1 MTWKLFWGIFISG
14 IFLTGSISCGP
25 SPSSKKLKTTLHSE
39 QDDPFVN
46 HTRGVMLLHQKE
58 YSSAAGYL
66 KRAAEGEPDNA
77 AYWNDFG
84 LAMSFMGEF
93 NAAKQAFQKALKLHP
108 ELTDAHNN
116 LGMIYTEE
124 GKLDK
129 ALEEYGKVIQ
139 DKTYPTPYFPYFNIG
154 LLKLKQGQKEAAEMA
169 FEQAIKLKPDFYRAY
184 AELAALY
191 ADKGQYGDAYNAVKK
206 AEKQYT
212 DQPGLLLLEAQCQ
225 YHLKHYNDARRI
237 LTKLSLLYP
246 DQKIRE
252 GMDKLK
258 KELTRKMIL
267 GE

>member
-1 MTWKLFWGIFISG
+1 MNNKILVCTF
-14 IFLTGSISCGP
+14 TGVLLLGSMGCAP
-25 SPSSKKLKTTLHSE
+25 SPSSAKLKSTMESE
-39 QDDPFVN
+39 QNDPFIN
-46 HTRGVMLLHQKE
+46 HSKGVMMLHQKE

-93 NAAKQAFQKALKLHP
+93 DVAKDAFKKALELHAD
-108 ELTDAHNN
+108 LTDAHNN
-116 LGMIYTEE
+116 LGMIYTEQN
-124 GKLDK
+124 KLDK

-154 LLKLKQGQKEAAEMA
+154 LLKLKQGQKEAAQMA
-169 FEQAIKLKPDFYRAY
+169 FEQAIRLKPDFYRAY
-184 AELAALY
+184 AELASLY

-206 AEKQYT
+206 AQKQFP
-212 DQPGLLLLEAQCQ
+212 DHPNLLLLEARCQ
-225 YHLKHYNDARRI
+225 YELKHYNESQRI

-246 DQKIRE
+246 DQSIRK

-258 KELTRKMIL
+258 KELTKKMFL
-267 GE
+267 GY

>member
-1 MTWKLFWGIFISG
+1 MNWKLFWGMFIGG
-14 IFLTGSISCGP
+14 ILLTGSFACGP
-25 SPSSKKLKTTLHSE
+25 SPSPKKLKTTLQSE

-66 KRAAEGEPDNA
+66 KRAAEEEPDNA

-93 NAAKQAFQKALKLHP
+93 DAAEQAFQKALKLHP

-116 LGMIYTEE
+116 LGMVYTEE

-154 LLKLKQGQKEAAEMA
+154 LLKLKQGQKDAAEMA

-191 ADKGQYGDAYNAVKK
+191 AAKGQYGDAYNAVKK

-212 DQPGLLLLEAQCQ
+212 DEPGLLLLEAQCQ
-225 YHLKHYNDARRI
+225 YHLKNYNDSRRI

-246 DQKIRE
+246 DQRIRE

-258 KELTRKMIL
+258 KELTKKMIL